1 MQIFTS
7 FTSVENEKQS
17 FASALSISL
26 VAELVVA
33 GELRPKSPQKAQK
46 QA

>member
-1 MQIFTS
+1 MKS
-7 FTSVENEKQS
+7 K
-17 FASALSISL
+17 ALHSALSISL